1 MIKAISHIGVAVR
14 DLEASRAFYRK
25 VFGLESGEP
34 IVGGGGTV
42 RVSMIHLSNAV
53 VELLEPVG
61 TEGPVA
67 KFLEKSGEGI
77 HHVCYEVDDIRAE
90 IEELKGR
97 GLQPL
102 GEVREGAEGLTIFF
116 HPKATHGVL
125 TELVQKR

>member
-1 MIKAISHIGVAVR
+1 MFKAISHIGVAVR
-14 DLEASRAFYRK
+14 SLEESRAFYRK

-42 RVSMIHLSNAV
+42 RVSMIHVGNAV

-97 GLQPL
+97 GLKPL
-102 GEVREGAEGLTIFF
+102 GEPREGAEGLTIFF

-125 TELVQKR
+125 VELVQKR